1 MKNIIEKL
9 ESLEKILLLQKEVLT
24 IEELSLYTGYTI
36 DYIYKMVHQ
45 NIIPYSKPNNKKLF
59 FEKKKIVAWLTSNSN
74 TADYILEQR
83 AQAFISKKSFK

>member
-1 MKNIIEKL
+1 MENIIAKL

-24 IEELSLYTGYTI
+24 IEELSLYSGYTI

-59 FEKKKIVAWLTSNSN
+59 FEKKKIVEWLTSNSN
-74 TADYILEQR
+74 TPHYILEER
-83 AQAFISKKSFK
+83 AQEFIFKKSLK

>member
-1 MKNIIEKL
+1 MDNIIEKL
-9 ESLEKILLLQKEVLT
+9 EEIQKVLLLQKEVLT

-59 FEKKKIVAWLTSNSN
+59 FEKSQIVKWLTSKSN
-74 TADYILEQR
+74 TPDYILEEK
-83 AQAFISKKSFK
+83 AQEFLSKKSFQ

>member
-1 MKNIIEKL
+1 MNDLIQKLDNLEKL
-9 ESLEKILLLQKEVLT
+9 LLLQKEVLT

-59 FEKKKIVAWLTSNSN
+59 FEKKKVVAWLTSNSN
-74 TADYILEQR
+74 TPEYILDER
-83 AQAFISKKSFK
+83 AQQLVSKKSFK